1 MTGGSMDIPWD
12 DVQLFLAVAESGGLS
27 AAARKLRIGQPT
39 VSRRLAEL
47 ERRLGYQLFLRE
59 AAGAR
64 LTSSGERLVEPARK
78 MAEWAGEVTRTAA
91 KGERAPEGVV
101 RVTAPPG
108 VAFDFL
114 APMAGWLRDKL
125 PLIRLEVLSSINY
138 LDLARGEADLALR
151 GRPSEHADLVTV
163 ASLEH
168 DNAVFVAPEYARRL
182 PAAPKMTELDWIAWA
197 PPFEHLPPNPQLAAA
212 IPGFRPTFTA
222 DNFLVLLR
230 AAQSGLGAIVL
241 DRVAHRFAG
250 AHGLVP
256 LPVDLGP
263 HAKGRTY
270 LVCARSALDIPRVRA
285 VAHALTDE
293 LARAEAA
300 ARARV
305 VAEGAMRTTGTD
317 AARAQPSPRPRAQP
331 STGPGK
337 GAARSPTRP
346 KPRAGR
352 RAR

>member
-1 MTGGSMDIPWD
+1 MDIPWD

-114 APMAGWLRDKL
+114 APLAGWLRDKL
-125 PLIRLEVLSSINY
+125 PLVRLEVLSSINY

-151 GRPSEHADLVTV
+151 GRPAEHADLVTV

-168 DNAVFVAPEYARRL
+168 ENAVFVAPEYARRL

-212 IPGFRPTFTA
+212 LPDFRPTFTA

-230 AAQSGLGAIVL
+230 AAQAGLGAIVL

-256 LPVDLGP
+256 LPLDLGP

-285 VAHALTDE
+285 VAHALSDE

-300 ARARV
+300 ARARSA
-305 VAEGAMRTTGTD
+305 AEGERHSTG
-317 AARAQPSPRPRAQP
+317 ASPPRAKPAAAPRAKDSAGRQAKAP
-331 STGPGK
+331 SRPEPK
-337 GAARSPTRP
+337 ARRPVSGARRPTR
-346 KPRAGR
+346 
-352 RAR
+352 